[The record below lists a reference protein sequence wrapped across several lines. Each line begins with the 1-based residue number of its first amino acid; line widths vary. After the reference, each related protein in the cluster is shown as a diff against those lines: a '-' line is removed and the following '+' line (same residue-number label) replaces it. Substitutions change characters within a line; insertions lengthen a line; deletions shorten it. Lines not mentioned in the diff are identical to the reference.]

1 MDVPVFCLWEG
12 QQPEFLFSDIRV
24 GATCQG
30 KMREV
35 TGKPSMQEGMMDG
48 DVRVRPYG
56 CQWNVNDEHWDECPS
71 VFDLRWNIRGS
82 G

>member
-1 MDVPVFCLWEG
+1 VECPRDGVGRGDPLG
-12 QQPEFLFSDIRV
+12 Q
-24 GATCQG
+24 T
-30 KMREV
+30 REL